1 MIIIVLGLFGLVLF
15 LVRYAVLTMESKRV
29 HRQLRSET
37 LMQDNPLGRLMLLN
51 KANKEVDPETLEIRL
66 DEAVLKETPRLE
78 RGLRTI
84 KILAAVAPLLGLLG
98 TVVGMIETFQSITL
112 FGTGDPQLM
121 IAVSEAGAV
130 WIDGRQV
137 DVRAVRANVE
147 RMRAENPESAVV
159 IQADKASRTGILVQ
173 VIDQVRLAGVHNVA
187 VAANRP

>member
-1 MIIIVLGLFGLVLF
+1 MRRRRRSDDQDSAQIDMTSMMDVVFIMLIFFIVTTSFVKEAGIEVN
-15 LVRYAVLTMESKRV
+15 RPTAASAE
-29 HRQLRSET
+29 RQ
-37 LMQDNPLGRLMLLN
+37 
-51 KANKEVDPETLEIRL
+51 
-66 DEAVLKETPRLE
+66 E
-78 RGLRTI
+78 RGNI
-84 KILAAVAPLLGLLG
+84 
-98 TVVGMIETFQSITL
+98 
-112 FGTGDPQLM
+112 M

-159 IQADKASRTGILVQ
+159 IQADEASRTGILVQ